1 MKFEYFNKYDQNKQ
15 TKYFWVNCWPYFSNK
30 PRKTDTN
37 IVLSKNGELI
47 MKNQDIANTFND
59 YFGLVVSNLNLFQ
72 WNEHNGE
79 KTQKNV
85 EILSKKLLE
94 IKSFSLLC
102 M

>member
-1 MKFEYFNKYDQNKQ
+1 
-15 TKYFWVNCWPYFSNK
+15 
-30 PRKTDTN
+30 
-37 IVLSKNGELI
+37 

-94 IKSFSLLC
+94 IKSFLLLC